1 MENIFLVSFGP
12 IQGFSKFWKLRHNK
26 DVCLGFSVLGQT
38 KAVIFNC
45 SYSSTKKV
53 SLNIQT
59 FWLIFKSFCA
69 IEKFFKKMELFWK
82 FRGLIYEEKF

>member
-26 DVCLGFSVLGQT
+26 DVYLESSVLGQT

-45 SYSSTKKV
+45 SYLFTIFVLKYLKVFVPSKNFLKKWNFFG
-53 SLNIQT
+53 SL
-59 FWLIFKSFCA
+59 
-69 IEKFFKKMELFWK
+69 
-82 FRGLIYEEKF
+82 GV